1 MFPKQQ
7 ILQKSKLFV
16 LIRTKIGQGKP
27 EQQSSENEWQNGF
40 KTSKIAKI
48 NLILRTSIDKDGLK

>member
-48 NLILRTSIDKDGLK
+48 IDTTNQYR